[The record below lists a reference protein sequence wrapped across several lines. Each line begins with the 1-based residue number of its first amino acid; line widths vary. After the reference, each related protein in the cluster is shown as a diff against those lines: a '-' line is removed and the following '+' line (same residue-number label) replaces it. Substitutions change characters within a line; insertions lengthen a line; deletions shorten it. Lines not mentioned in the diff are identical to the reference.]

1 MEDGVHPKA
10 ARSEELLN
18 KCVSIDLEIDPKTN
32 RIQSFAGVR
41 HKPVESCVFKRGNL
55 LEAIERLDRFSDASE
70 FVVGHN
76 FITFDARHLQTTT
89 RDLRLLSKPIIDT
102 LWLNPLAFPRNPYHH
117 LVKHYQD
124 GRLQAGHLNDP
135 ELDADLVLTVLSNQ
149 IEALSEIN
157 HANPEITRVY
167 HYLTTTQLGHAGFN
181 AVFEFVRGA
190 QRPGPAEAQT
200 AIRRL
205 LGGVACVHK
214 IETVIPEVARDGWPL
229 AYALAWIS
237 VAGGDSVMPPW
248 VRHQFPEANRLVRR
262 LRDTP
267 CTDPDCD
274 WCREQNDPKAL
285 LKRWFGFE
293 GFRPNP
299 VGPDG
304 KPLQETIVATALGK
318 NPILGILPTGTGK
331 SVCYQL
337 PALSQFTKTGAL
349 TVVISPL
356 VALMADQVEGMRRQ
370 GITSCVTINGMLS
383 MPERQEALNQVRLG
397 DAAMLLISP
406 EQLRSPSVRSVL
418 NQREVGYWVLDEA
431 HCVSKWGHD
440 FRPDYRY
447 VGRFIKEYSGDEDP
461 APIICL
467 TATAKPD
474 VIQDITDHFKTKLSV
489 ILKLLDGGA
498 VRENL
503 SFEIIPTDKGKK
515 LGDVVAV
522 LQDALPKSGTSGAI
536 VYCSTRSAT
545 ERVAAFLKERG
556 FAAAH
561 YHAGLKPE
569 EKHDVQMAF
578 ADGAL
583 RVIAATNA
591 FGMGIDKPDIR
602 LVVHADIPGSLENY
616 LQEAGRAGRDR
627 EHARCILLFSSDDIE
642 RQFSLSARSRL
653 EKREIGAIL
662 KSLRRLDRRTKQ
674 KGEVVATPGE
684 IVREEK
690 DLEFERDTATD
701 DTRVK
706 TAVSWLEEAV
716 LLKRE
721 ENRTRVFPSCLRI
734 RTLKEAEKIIAKAV
748 MTESYRFKLRSLVE
762 SLINAPSDQGI
773 STDELCGISGFSPG
787 QMRKAL
793 NDLETLGIASNDTAI
808 TIFVHLGVEDSSE
821 RRLLEA
827 NSLEKDLIE
836 KLREFAP
843 DLEIGH
849 ASTLNL
855 KVVSQELRDMG
866 HSTVRPDIIDRLVR
880 GIARDGRDESEG
892 VGSLQVRKIDREH
905 LSVRMQR
912 NWQVLSVTAQI
923 RRLAARV
930 LLNELQKTA
939 PEKARGKDIQVET
952 TLGAMMASLKGDFEL
967 STVISD
973 PSKLLDRALLWLHEQ
988 EVVTLGKGLTIFR
1001 PAMTIHL
1008 APGSQQFTEPDFEP
1022 LKLHYQEQVLQ
1033 THIMGAYAERGVG
1046 SMRDALRLSED
1057 YFTLDRENFVQKWL
1071 PSRGSELQRQ
1081 TTPESWS
1088 SIVESLG
1095 NSNQSRIVADDRE
1108 QTNVLVLAGPGSG
1121 KTRVLVHRIAYLIR
1135 VKRENPRGILALVY
1149 NRHAATEIRIRL
1161 LELIGDDA
1169 RGVTISTCHGLAMR
1183 MVGASFSKRA
1193 EKVESVDFDAIMTQ
1207 AIDLLKGQGL
1217 SRDEAEAQ
1225 RETLIEGYRWIL
1237 VDEYQDIGP
1246 KEYELIAAVAG
1257 RSIEDEDRRL
1267 SLFAVGDDDQNVY
1280 AFKGA
1285 SVSFI
1290 RRFEEDYKAQP
1301 SHLVENYRSTANI
1314 IYASNHVIAPAAERM
1329 KAGHDITVDR
1339 GRKDDR
1345 PGGLLER
1352 LDSVGRGR
1360 VQVLTEAGDRLT
1372 QAVLAVE
1379 ELKRLSKIIP
1389 EWNWAKAA
1397 VIAREWSYLEP
1408 VRSYC
1413 EARGIP
1419 VQTANADKPNFWRLR
1434 ETQTLVNW
1442 LRSKDRSGLHVSDL
1456 SDWIAAQ
1463 PDGPWWSILREGV
1476 QEFVHEIGDRETD
1489 RRDILEWLGEWGQR
1503 VRKRQSG
1510 LLLLTAHRAKGLEF
1524 DDVVV
1529 LDGAWEKRSNGEDWD
1544 AARRLYY
1551 VAMTRARRSL
1561 ALTTMT
1567 DRHPILENLN
1577 DKAFLVRRNVPG
1589 SVNVSDC
1596 QKIYQT
1602 LDPSDVFLDFPGRL
1616 PDGNASLA
1624 ALESIK
1630 SDDPLLLEERGD
1642 HWVVTNPDGIAVGR
1656 LAKKFVPPV
1665 GTKFLRGNAYAISTR
1680 FREDSEE
1687 QYQSHLKRDT
1697 WRVVLPELVF
1707 GPSSVAHVR
1716 EGGNES
1722 KQPWAPS
1729 IFKGT
1734 DEEQASIE
1742 PDVAEGSGGWLRAD
1756 DQFILELTE
1765 DQKHILNAIEENDD
1779 GIAFSELCA
1788 KTGFSAAKVQGDLG
1802 AITNKSRKVF
1812 GERFVFLNKRNGRYY
1827 PHRSIPPE
1835 PAAASEVSTYHE
1847 RIEKIKKK
1855 SPNAYVAWDEDQE
1868 VELRDLFE
1876 RQISI
1881 ADIARIMGRQPGGIR
1896 SRLIKMG
1903 LVNKNDAKQITQEV
1917 STKVLPDDEYQVIEI
1932 EEKLDTEIRCDEC
1945 GEVILELRLK
1955 AAPGTS
1961 KCVECASKRPFEKRH
1976 IKEPWGTREEF
1987 RKDRWSWIPWRKK

>member
-1 MEDGVHPKA
+1 MDDGVHPKA
-10 ARSEELLN
+10 ARADALLE

-41 HKPVESCVFKRGNL
+41 QSAEESCVFKRGDL
-55 LEAIERLDRFSDASE
+55 AEALNRLDRFSDGAE

-76 FITFDARHLQTTT
+76 FIAFDARHLEATK
-89 RDLRLLSKPIIDT
+89 RDLRLLNKPIVDT

-124 GRLQAGHLNDP
+124 GRLQAGHVNDP
-135 ELDADLVLTVLSNQ
+135 ELDAELVLTVLSNQ
-149 IEALSEIN
+149 IQALSEID
-157 HANPEITRVY
+157 HASPETTRAY
-167 HYLTTTQLGHAGFN
+167 HYLTTTHQDHAGFD
-181 AVFEFVRGA
+181 AVFEYVRGA
-190 QRPGPAEAQT
+190 ARPGPAEAQT
-200 AIRRL
+200 AIRGL
-205 LGGVACVHK
+205 LRGEACVHQ
-214 IETVIPEVARDGWPL
+214 IETVIPEAARDGWPL

-248 VRHQFPEANRLVRR
+248 VRHQFPEASRLVGR

-267 CTDPDCD
+267 CTDPECN
-274 WCREQNDPKAL
+274 WCRAQNDPKGL

-299 VGPDG
+299 AGPDG
-304 KPLQETIVATALGK
+304 MPLQETIVATALGK
-318 NPILGILPTGTGK
+318 TPILGILPTGTGK

-461 APIICL
+461 APILCL

-474 VIQDITDHFKTKLSV
+474 VIRDITDHFSTKLSV
-489 ILKLLDGGA
+489 VLKLLDGGA

-522 LQDALPKSGTSGAI
+522 LEDALPKSGTSGAI

-578 ADGAL
+578 ANGEL

-627 EHARCILLFSSDDIE
+627 NEARCILLFSRDDIE
-642 RQFSLSARSRL
+642 RQFSLSARSHL

-662 KSLRRLDRRTKQ
+662 KSLRSLDRRTKQ

-690 DLEFERDTATD
+690 DLEFERDSATD

-721 ENRTRVFPSCLRI
+721 ENRVRVFPSSLRI
-734 RTLKEAEKIIAKAV
+734 RTLDEAESIIAKAN
-748 MTESYRFKLRSLVE
+748 MTEGYRLKLRALVQ
-762 SLINAPSDQGI
+762 SLINAPPDQGI
-773 STDELCGISGFSPG
+773 STDELSGISGFSPG
-787 QMRKAL
+787 QLRKAL
-793 NDLETLGIASNDTAI
+793 NDLEALGIASNDTAI

-821 RRLLEA
+821 KRLLEA
-827 NSLEKDLIE
+827 NSLEKDLIDR
-836 KLREFAP
+836 LREFAP
-843 DLEIGH
+843 DLEHGS

-855 KVVSQELRDMG
+855 KIASQDLRDAG
-866 HSTVRPDIIDRLVR
+866 HLTVRPDIVDRLVR
-880 GIARDGRDESEG
+880 GIARDGRDDSEG
-892 VGSLQVRKIDREH
+892 TGSLQVRKIDREH
-905 LSVRMQR
+905 LSVRLQR
-912 NWQVLSVTAQI
+912 TWQALSVTAQL
-923 RRLAARV
+923 RRLAGRV
-930 LLNELQKTA
+930 LLTALQKAA
-939 PEKARGKDIQVET
+939 PERSRGKDIQVET
-952 TLGAMMASLKGDFEL
+952 TLGALMASLTGDLEL
-967 STVISD
+967 SSAITD
-973 PSKLLDRALLWLHEQ
+973 PTKLLDRALLWLHEQ
-988 EVVTLGKGLTIFR
+988 GVVTLGKGLTIFR

-1008 APGSQQFTEPDFEP
+1008 APGSQQFTESDFEP

-1033 THIMGAYAERGVG
+1033 THIMGAYAERGLS
-1046 SMRDALRLSED
+1046 SMSDALRLAEE
-1057 YFTLDRENFVQKWL
+1057 YFTLDRDDFVQRWL
-1071 PSRGSELQRQ
+1071 PGRGAELRRQ
-1081 TTPESWS
+1081 TTPESWR

-1095 NSNQSRIVADDRE
+1095 NTNQSRIVADDRE

-1149 NRHAATEIRIRL
+1149 NRHAATEIRQRL
-1161 LELIGDDA
+1161 FELIGDDA

-1183 MVGASFSKRA
+1183 MVGASFAKRA
-1193 EKVESVDFDAIMTQ
+1193 DQVESGDFDEVMAQ
-1207 AIDLLKGQGL
+1207 AIALLKGDGL

-1237 VDEYQDIGP
+1237 VDEYQDVGRA
-1246 KEYELIAAVAG
+1246 EYELIAAVAG
-1257 RSIEDEDRRL
+1257 RSIGDEDRRL

-1280 AFKGA
+1280 AFRGA
-1285 SVSFI
+1285 SVEFI
-1290 RRFEEDYKAQP
+1290 RRFEDDYKAQP
-1301 SHLVENYRSTANI
+1301 SYLIENYRSTANI
-1314 IYASNHVIAPAAERM
+1314 IRASNLVIAPAAERM
-1329 KAGHDITVDR
+1329 KAGLDITVNR
-1339 GRKDDR
+1339 MRRDDR
-1345 PGGLLER
+1345 SGGELER
-1352 LDSVGRGR
+1352 LDNLGRGR
-1360 VQVLTEAGDRLT
+1360 VQVLREAGDHLT
-1372 QAVLAVE
+1372 QAVLAIE
-1379 ELKRLSKIIP
+1379 ELKRLSKILP
-1389 EWNWAKAA
+1389 DWDWAKAA
-1397 VIAREWSYLEP
+1397 VIAKEWSYLQP

-1419 VQTANADKPNFWRLR
+1419 VQTANADLPNFWRLR
-1434 ETQTLVNW
+1434 ETQALVDW
-1442 LRSKDRSGLHVSDL
+1442 LKGRDRSGLHVSDL
-1456 SDWIAAQ
+1456 TKWMGEQ
-1463 PDGPWWSILREGV
+1463 PVGAWWSILREGV
-1476 QEFVHEIGDRETD
+1476 EDFVREVGNRETD
-1489 RRDILEWLGEWGQR
+1489 RKDILEWLAEWGR
-1503 VRKRQSG
+1503 DVRKRQSG

-1529 LDGAWEKRSNGEDWD
+1529 LDGAWDKRSNGEDRD

-1561 ALTTMT
+1561 ALVTMGT
-1567 DRHPILENLN
+1567 RHPILENLN
-1577 DKAFLVRRNVPG
+1577 DEAFLIRRRVQD
-1589 SVNVSDC
+1589 SVDVSDC
-1596 QKIYQT
+1596 RKLYRT
-1602 LDPSDVFLDFPGRL
+1602 LDPSEVDLSFAGRL
-1616 PDGNASLA
+1616 NSGNASLA
-1624 ALESIK
+1624 AIERLK
-1630 SDDPLLLEERGD
+1630 SDDPLLLAERGD
-1642 HWVVTNPDGIAVGR
+1642 RWVMTDRYGTVICR
-1656 LAKKFVPPV
+1656 LAKKFSSPA
-1665 GTKFLRGNAYAISTR
+1665 GTMFLHASVYAITTR
-1680 FREDSEE
+1680 FREDSAEE
-1687 QYQSHLKRDT
+1687 YHDQLKRDA
-1697 WRVVLPELVF
+1697 WSVVLPELVF
-1707 GPSSVAHVR
+1707 GPSSDTRA
-1716 EGGNES
+1716 
-1722 KQPWAPS
+1722 
-1729 IFKGT
+1729 
-1734 DEEQASIE
+1734 
-1742 PDVAEGSGGWLRAD
+1742 DVVPPKTQAEGSTIGQVRHGS
-1756 DQFILELTE
+1756 
-1765 DQKHILNAIEENDD
+1765 
-1779 GIAFSELCA
+1779 GP
-1788 KTGFSAAKVQGDLG
+1788 SANEAQG
-1802 AITNKSRKVF
+1802 
-1812 GERFVFLNKRNGRYY
+1812 
-1827 PHRSIPPE
+1827 
-1835 PAAASEVSTYHE
+1835 
-1847 RIEKIKKK
+1847 
-1855 SPNAYVAWDEDQE
+1855 
-1868 VELRDLFE
+1868 
-1876 RQISI
+1876 
-1881 ADIARIMGRQPGGIR
+1881 
-1896 SRLIKMG
+1896 
-1903 LVNKNDAKQITQEV
+1903 
-1917 STKVLPDDEYQVIEI
+1917 
-1932 EEKLDTEIRCDEC
+1932 
-1945 GEVILELRLK
+1945 
-1955 AAPGTS
+1955 
-1961 KCVECASKRPFEKRH
+1961 
-1976 IKEPWGTREEF
+1976 
-1987 RKDRWSWIPWRKK
+1987 

>member
-55 LEAIERLDRFSDASE
+55 LEALERLDRFSDASE

-124 GRLQAGHLNDP
+124 GRLQAGHVNDP

-167 HYLTTTQLGHAGFN
+167 HYLTTTQLDHAGFN

-205 LGGVACVHK
+205 LRGVACVHK

-304 KPLQETIVATALGK
+304 KPLQEAIVATALGK

-515 LGDVVAV
+515 LGDVVTV

-569 EKHDVQMAF
+569 EKRDVQMAF

-734 RTLKEAEKIIAKAV
+734 RTLKEAEKIIAKAD
-748 MTESYRFKLRSLVE
+748 MTESYRLKLRSLVE

-773 STDELCGISGFSPG
+773 STDELCGISGFSSG

-866 HSTVRPDIIDRLVR
+866 HSAVRPDIIDRLVR

-967 STVISD
+967 STAISD
-973 PSKLLDRALLWLHEQ
+973 PSRLLDRALLWLHEQ
-988 EVVTLGKGLTIFR
+988 GVVTLGKGLTIFR

-1033 THIMGAYAERGVG
+1033 THIMGAYAERGLG

-1095 NSNQSRIVADDRE
+1095 NPNQSRIVADDRE

-1149 NRHAATEIRIRL
+1149 NRHAATEIRMRL

-1329 KAGHDITVDR
+1329 KAGHDITVNR

-1419 VQTANADKPNFWRLR
+1419 VQTANADVPNFWRLR

-1589 SVNVSDC
+1589 SVDVSDC
-1596 QKIYQT
+1596 QTLYQA

-1642 HWVVTNPDGIAVGR
+1642 HWVVTKPDGIAVGR
-1656 LAKKFVPPV
+1656 LAKKFVPPA
-1665 GTKFLRGNAYAISTR
+1665 GTKFLRGNAYAILTR
-1680 FREDSEE
+1680 FREDSAE

-1812 GERFVFLNKRNGRYY
+1812 GQRFVFLNKRNGRYY

-1855 SPNAYVAWDEDQE
+1855 SPNAYAAWDEDQE

-1945 GEVILELRLK
+1945 GEVIPELRLK